1 VHAVSALFLERQHLR
16 RPHAQRLTPG
26 RLVRFVEDVGGLQLD
41 SINVVD
47 RAHYLTVWSRFGPY
61 ERAGLDRLVYRRR
74 LLFEYWAHAACL
86 VPSSMLPFWK
96 RAMLDYQLR
105 HTGWTSWLRKNTKV
119 LVKVTDAIRANGPMR
134 NADFEGRR
142 PGGAASGWWT
152 WKPVQHALHYLWM
165 TGVLTVDA
173 RLHFQK
179 RFDLVE
185 RALPDAPGIVAVS
198 AEAFKRWHLERS
210 LHAMGAATE
219 PDLRGYLT
227 YPRFGAAARRA
238 TLGAMLDAGEMTEI
252 EVDRSRERWFVLT
265 RDLGALA
272 RASRRASAADGTTL
286 LSPFDSF
293 LWYRERIARLFG
305 FEYRI
310 EVYTP
315 GHKRVHGYYSLP
327 ILHQGHLIGRLD
339 AKAHRRERRLEVRS
353 VHFEPWVSAGE
364 QPPASGRGPLDT
376 DQMLAGL
383 AAATRS
389 LATFLGADRI
399 TIGRVTPHRMRSPL
413 ARALRDAG
421 EHVPRDRSGS
431 AL

>member
-1 VHAVSALFLERQHLR
+1 
-16 RPHAQRLTPG
+16 
-26 RLVRFVEDVGGLQLD
+26 
-41 SINVVD
+41 
-47 RAHYLTVWSRFGPY
+47 
-61 ERAGLDRLVYRRR
+61 
-74 LLFEYWAHAACL
+74 
-86 VPSSMLPFWK
+86 
-96 RAMLDYQLR
+96 
-105 HTGWTSWLRKNTKV
+105 
-119 LVKVTDAIRANGPMR
+119 
-134 NADFEGRR
+134 
-142 PGGAASGWWT
+142 
-152 WKPVQHALHYLWM
+152 M

-185 RALPDAPGIVAVS
+185 RALPDAPGVVAVS
-198 AEAFKRWHLERS
+198 TEAFQRWHLERS

-219 PDLRGYLT
+219 ADLRGYLT
-227 YPRFGAAARRA
+227 YPRIGAAARRP
-238 TLGAMLDAGEMTEI
+238 TLRAMLDSGEMTEI
-252 EVDRSRERWFVLT
+252 EVERSRERWFVLT
-265 RDLGALA
+265 RDLGMLA
-272 RASRRASAADGTTL
+272 RTSRRRQAAHGTTL

-327 ILHQGHLIGRLD
+327 IIHQGHLIGRLD

-364 QPPASGRGPLDT
+364 PPPAIGGGPLDT
-376 DQMLAGL
+376 DPMLAGL
-383 AAATRS
+383 AAAARS

-399 TIGRVTPHRMRSPL
+399 TIGRVAPHRMRSPL
-413 ARALRDAG
+413 VRALRDAG